1 MMAAEEARRS
11 AAENI
16 TTSAIGIETPS
27 GAGQQQRILHLE
39 ARIHELEATAG
50 QLESYAADLRGTY
63 SELRRSLQHMTALQA
78 LSTRLASSLVPDDV
92 VETLLESLG
101 DFVQVQTAAVYLAA
115 LDPATDHTSTLR
127 PGSALPWELL
137 ASTPSAP
144 LQVDRPRRYRVLQT
158 AETGTV
164 AAEAFHTRKM
174 VERLMGPGEV
184 QVAVPLIA
192 GERFLGVLDL
202 HRPALLVEEERRLLA
217 LLAAGVAVALHNAI
231 LHQETQQLATTDA
244 LTGLSNDRHFY
255 ATLKHEVDRA
265 HRMNYPLGLAMLD
278 LDHFKQVND
287 RYGHPAG
294 NVVLREVADV
304 LQQRLR
310 RTDFIG
316 RLGGEEFGA
325 ILPGASPAEV
335 MTVGEKLRQAVEE
348 LRPLPASAGPDAA
361 GVTISVGGISLA
373 GPALTLDRLVREADE
388 ALYEAKRRGRNQVR
402 LWGGRGVDVSAE
414 AAGSGE
420 SGALTVEGST

>member
-1 MMAAEEARRS
+1 MATEGARRPAAES
-11 AAENI
+11 
-16 TTSAIGIETPS
+16 TTRLPVGLETPP
-27 GAGQQQRILHLE
+27 GAGQQQRILQLE
-39 ARIHELEATAG
+39 ARIHELEATAA

-92 VETLLESLG
+92 VVILLESLG
-101 DFVQVQTAAVYLAA
+101 EFVQVQSAMVYLAA
-115 LDPATDHTSTLR
+115 REPATT
-127 PGSALPWELL
+127 GASAPAQGPRLPWELL
-137 ASTPSAP
+137 SPIRP
-144 LQVDRPRRYRVLQT
+144 PQLQADSPRRHRDLDGSQAGPLVT
-158 AETGTV
+158 
-164 AAEAFHTRKM
+164 EAFHTRQM
-174 VERLMGPGEV
+174 VERLIAPGDV
-184 QVAVPLIA
+184 QVAVPLVA
-192 GERFLGVLDL
+192 GERTLGVLEL
-202 HRPALLVEEERRLLA
+202 HRVALLGQEEHRLLA
-217 LLAAGVAVALHNAI
+217 LLAAGVAVALHNAL
-231 LHQETQQLATTDA
+231 LHQETQQMATTDA

-294 NVVLREVADV
+294 NVVLREVAGV

-335 MTVGEKLRQAVEE
+335 MTVGEKLRQAVED
-348 LRPLPASAGPDAA
+348 LRPLPQAAGPGAG
-361 GVTISVGGISLA
+361 GVTISVGGVSLA
-373 GPALTLDRLVREADE
+373 GPALALDRLVREADE

-402 LWGGRGVDVSAE
+402 LWSGSGVDT
-414 AAGSGE
+414 SGGATTSDR
-420 SGALTVEGST
+420 SGALSVEGST